1 MFLNKE
7 APISDE
13 INVGIEVMFR
23 KEKATF
29 NCWLLIQEQMVME
42 GKKKE
47 GKLDYLMLRQQFDEF

>member
-42 GKKKE
+42 EKKRKE
-47 GKLDYLMLRQQFDEF
+47 NLII

>member
-42 GKKKE
+42 EKKRKE
-47 GKLDYLMLRQQFDEF
+47 TTV